1 VAGVKAIITAVLLA
15 TTGVA
20 VASEPCDKVLAGPVA
35 SVKATKKAPVKKRIN
50 NVSTPAKPRKALPVV
65 KRQPVQCDPT
75 ASAGQNKFIAAATT
89 PLLEPARLPATHGL
103 PSAMDELDRAKY
115 KPEEGMR
122 IRDDD
127 RPVYAQV
134 GNVWDIGL
142 GFYGF
147 GYGSH
152 ALHHPHRVAV
162 ETKPRPSPGN
172 PDGEVPIPGTMFLIG
187 LGIFLLGRFTF
198 KQSTWTRR

>member
-1 VAGVKAIITAVLLA
+1 MVADVKAIITAVLLA

-35 SVKATKKAPVKKRIN
+35 SVQAQKKAPVKKRIN
-50 NVSTPAKPRKALPVV
+50 NVSTSKPRKAVLAT

-75 ASAGQNKFIAAATT
+75 ASAGQNKFIAAAT
-89 PLLEPARLPATHGL
+89 EPVVEPVRLPSTHGL
-103 PSAMDELDRAKY
+103 PSAMDQLDRAKY

-147 GYGSH
+147 AYGGH
-152 ALHHPHRVAV
+152 ALHHPYRVAV

-187 LGIFLLGRFTF
+187 LGIFLVGRLTF
-198 KQSTWTRR
+198 KGN

>member
-1 VAGVKAIITAVLLA
+1 VAGVKSIIAVAFLT
-15 TTGVA
+15 TTGMA
-20 VASEPCDKVLAGPVA
+20 VASEPCDKVLPGPVA
-35 SVKATKKAPVKKRIN
+35 SVQAPKKAPVKKRIN
-50 NVSTPAKPRKALPVV
+50 NVYTSAKPRKAVLAT

-75 ASAGQNKFIAAATT
+75 ASASGQNKFIAAAT
-89 PLLEPARLPATHGL
+89 EPVVEPVRLPSTHGM

-142 GFYGF
+142 SFYGL
-147 GYGSH
+147 GYGSY

-187 LGIFLLGRFTF
+187 LGIFLVGRFTF
-198 KQSTWTRR
+198 KGD